1 MDQVSV
7 IGLGL
12 MGTAFAEAFL
22 REHLTVT
29 VWNRTSSRCNR
40 LRAQGASVAST
51 VASAVAASDVLVV
64 CVSNYAVTDELLGSK
79 EVSATLNGKAII
91 QLSTGTPKEARV
103 AAARAREIGAQ
114 YLDGAI
120 LAYPSHIGS
129 AKAQILIAGSVEV
142 FNQHGELL
150 QILGTTVFVGQNP
163 GAASA
168 LDCAT
173 LTSSI
178 LATLALIHG
187 AALCESEGVEI
198 EQLVSMVNARLP
210 IRAELNSEIAEKIR
224 TQRYDK
230 PQTSLG
236 TWAGVARH
244 LAHISQ
250 ENHLAHD
257 VPRFVSQLLERA
269 VAKGLGD
276 QEIASLIKIIRAD
289 GIDKANVSQG
299 TSHSK

>member
-12 MGTAFAEAFL
+12 MGTALAEAFL

-29 VWNRTSSRCNR
+29 VWNRTSSRCTR
-40 LRAQGASVAST
+40 LRAQGARVAST
-51 VASAVAASDVLVV
+51 VATAVAASDVLVV
-64 CVSNYAVTDELLGSK
+64 CVSNYAVTDELLGVR
-79 EVSATLNGKAII
+79 EVGAALNGKTVI
-91 QLSTGTPKEARV
+91 QLSSGTPKEARD
-103 AAARAREIGAQ
+103 AAARAQEFGAQ

-129 AKAQILIAGSVEV
+129 AKAQILISGPVEA
-142 FNQHGELL
+142 FNRHRELL
-150 QILGTTVFVGQNP
+150 KILGTTVFVGQSP
-163 GAASA
+163 GATSA

-178 LATLALIHG
+178 MATIALIHG
-187 AALCESEGVEI
+187 VALCESERVEI

-244 LAHISQ
+244 FAHISQ
-250 ENHLAHD
+250 ENHLAPD
-257 VPRFVSQLLERA
+257 VPRFVSQLLDRA

-276 QEIASLIKIIRAD
+276 QEIASLIKIIQAD
-289 GIDKANVSQG
+289 GIDKTNV
-299 TSHSK
+299 